1 MQNVFIPLLFYG
13 LIFLLGLT
21 IFQIENFL
29 PVQVDEGNVCQFP
42 PLSIEIDDDP
52 AVFDFA
58 HFVKAVRRNAQNS

>member
-1 MQNVFIPLLFYG
+1 MQNVFIQLLIYG

-42 PLSIEIDDDP
+42 PLSIKVDEDP
-52 AVFDFA
+52 ALFDSAYF
-58 HFVKAVRRNAQNS
+58 